1 MDFAFLD
8 EKSIGPDGHVNRRS
22 PALIG
27 IEVGLNKT
35 LTRMGEM
42 AAGPAARSVRPG
54 DAAKLIREIKYR
66 GMRHGFLLEFYRGP
80 GRAGDAKSVFDG
92 VLDAARD
99 VTGLHVLSVVAGCD
113 DRPAMVSVFP
123 RDWRQRL
130 KLGAYPE
137 IEADP
142 GCSTDS
148 DRTRLERFICR
159 CGKGNALL
167 QTELA
172 RQLKELSEPPHL
184 KYGRGESFKSMTLR
198 RQPGQPPLA
207 RISSGDD
214 PPEELREIDRSLAVS
229 LVREGLALDERGHLT
244 IPSSEIEE
252 FVARVLRAIR
262 STLGVGSVSTD
273 SPHAEVESRLL
284 DFLIEKAGSIEGPE
298 DWSTEHD
305 HYLYGTPK
313 RNEGGRE

>member
-1 MDFAFLD
+1 
-8 EKSIGPDGHVNRRS
+8 
-22 PALIG
+22 
-27 IEVGLNKT
+27 
-35 LTRMGEM
+35 
-42 AAGPAARSVRPG
+42 
-54 DAAKLIREIKYR
+54 
-66 GMRHGFLLEFYRGP
+66 
-80 GRAGDAKSVFDG
+80 
-92 VLDAARD
+92 
-99 VTGLHVLSVVAGCD
+99 
-113 DRPAMVSVFP
+113 MVSVFP

-130 KLGAYPE
+130 ELGDYPE

-142 GCSTDS
+142 WGPTDS

-159 CGKGNALL
+159 CGKVNALL

-184 KYGRGESFKSMTLR
+184 KYGKGESFKSMTLR

-214 PPEELREIDRSLAVS
+214 PPEELREIDRSLAIS

-244 IPSSEIEE
+244 IPSSENQE

-262 STLGVGSVSTD
+262 STLGVGRVSTD
-273 SPHAEVESRLL
+273 AAPPEVESPLL

-313 RNEGGRE
+313 RNEGDRE